1 VNILDKCLNVAIYTI
16 FGVNSNN
23 VWDVRRYLDLPLL
36 QDTIEIRRVKF
47 MDKVHLLPDFE
58 PVLQV
63 LTLDWV

>member
-1 VNILDKCLNVAIYTI
+1 MNRLNNRINVAIYRI
-16 FGVNSNN
+16 FGVTSNN

-36 QDTIEIRRVKF
+36 QDAIEIRRVKF

-63 LTLDWV
+63 FTVD